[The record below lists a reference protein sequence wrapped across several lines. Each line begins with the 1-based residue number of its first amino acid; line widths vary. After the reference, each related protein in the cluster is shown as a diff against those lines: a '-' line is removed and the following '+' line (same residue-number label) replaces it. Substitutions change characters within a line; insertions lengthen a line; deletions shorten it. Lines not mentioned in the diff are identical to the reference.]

1 MEPVKKIIV
10 SIQFNESEMELGELV
25 SEGRNIYFKY
35 YTDFITKGIEISPLK
50 LMLNKEINKAEAIPF
65 DGLFGVFADSL
76 PDGWGTLLLDK
87 ALTAKGI
94 DINNI
99 TMLDR
104 LAFVGSN
111 GVGALIYK
119 PEIDQEKYKAFEF
132 ELDEIAIAVN
142 QILTGTATEILDELY
157 VLGGSSGGARP
168 KILVGYNPKTQHIMG
183 NEKVLPL
190 GYEHWLIKFPSSA
203 DRPDIANIANI
214 EYAYYKM
221 AIDAGIE
228 MSESK
233 LFKGKSGKVY
243 FGTKRFDRIG
253 NNRLHMHSAA
263 GLMHDNFRL
272 SNLDYGNV
280 MDCAFRLEHDVRA
293 YEKIL
298 RLAAFNVFAHN
309 RDDHSKNISFLMDEN
324 GSWKVAPAYDL
335 TFSSSGHGMHSTMV
349 SGESANPTKFH
360 LLELANYFKIKN
372 ASNIIDQVQSVIYN
386 WKVYA
391 KKCNVST
398 DSKKRIEKVIGK
410 NS

>member
-1 MEPVKKIIV
+1 MEHIKKIFV
-10 SIQFNESEMELGELV
+10 SIQFNENEIELGELV
-25 SEGRNIYFKY
+25 SNDRNIYFKY
-35 YTDFITKGIEISPLK
+35 YTDFISKGIEISPIKLK
-50 LMLNKEINKAEAIPF
+50 LNNEINKADAMPF
-65 DGLFGVFADSL
+65 NGLFGVFADSL
-76 PDGWGTLLLDK
+76 PDGWGTLLLDR

-94 DINNI
+94 DVSDI

-111 GVGALIYK
+111 GAGALIYK
-119 PEIDQEKYKAFEF
+119 PEINDEKSKKFEF
-132 ELDEIAIAVN
+132 ELDGIAKAAN
-142 QILTGTATEILDELY
+142 QIITGTATEILDELY
-157 VLGGSSGGARP
+157 ILGGSSGGARP
-168 KILVGYNPKTQHIMG
+168 KILVGYNAQTEHIISPE
-183 NEKVLPL
+183 NNLPS

-203 DRPDIANIANI
+203 DRPDIANI

-221 AIDAGIE
+221 ALDAGIE

-233 LFKGKSGKVY
+233 LFKGKSGQVY

-263 GLMHDNFRL
+263 GMMHDNFRL
-272 SNLDYGNV
+272 SNLDYGNI
-280 MDCAFRLEHDVRA
+280 MDCAFRLERDVRA

-298 RLAAFNVFAHN
+298 RLAAFNIFAHN

-324 GSWKVAPAYDL
+324 GNWKIAPAYDL
-335 TFSSSGHGMHSTMV
+335 TFSSSSHGMHSTMV
-349 SGESANPTKFH
+349 SGESANPTKQH

-372 ASNIIDQVQSVIYN
+372 ASNIIDQVQEVIYN

-391 KKCNVST
+391 NQYNVSF
-398 DSKKRIEKVIGK
+398 DSKNRIKKIIGK

>member
-50 LMLNKEINKAEAIPF
+50 LKLNKEINKAEAIPF

-119 PEIDQEKYKAFEF
+119 PEIDQEKYKLFEF
-132 ELDEIAIAVN
+132 ELDEIAIAAH

-168 KILVGYNPKTQHIMG
+168 KILVGYNPKTQHIIG
-183 NEKVLPL
+183 SEKVLPL

-203 DRPDIANIANI
+203 DSIDIANI

-221 AIDAGIE
+221 AIDARIE

-263 GLMHDNFRL
+263 GMMHDNFRL

-280 MDCAFRLEHDVRA
+280 MDCAFRLERDIHA

-391 KKCNVST
+391 KQCNVST